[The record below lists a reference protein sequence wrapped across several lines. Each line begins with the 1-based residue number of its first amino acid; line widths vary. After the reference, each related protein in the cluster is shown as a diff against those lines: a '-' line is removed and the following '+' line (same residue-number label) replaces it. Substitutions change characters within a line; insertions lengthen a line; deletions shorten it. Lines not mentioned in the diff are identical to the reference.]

1 MAGIHLAVV
10 PIGRVGVDEIAAAL
24 ARAAKVLHQPVEL
37 REPLPVPRGS
47 EDPER
52 GQHRAAVLMNRLA
65 AEVLK
70 LKPGK
75 LVGTSDPDAKPPFQP
90 DGFLFVTDVDLFT
103 AKTEGV
109 IAALISSKHYAVISV
124 RRLREAFYRRKAD
137 PNRQRSRLA
146 KEVLRMAGRLAGL
159 SECSD
164 PACALAPSR
173 TIPDIDAK
181 EERYCRGCEQAF
193 FEGTMRI

>member
-1 MAGIHLAVV
+1 VAQIHLAAV
-10 PIGRVGVDEIAAAL
+10 PIGRVGVEEIEAAL
-24 ARAAKVLHQPVEL
+24 ARAAKVLHHPLEL

-52 GQHRAAVLMNRLA
+52 GQHRAAVLMNRLG

-70 LKPGK
+70 LKSGK
-75 LVGTSDPDAKPPFQP
+75 CVGAADAEAKPPFQP
-90 DGFLFVTDVDLFT
+90 DGFVFITDVDLFT

-109 IAALISSKHYAVISV
+109 IGALISSKRYAVISV

-137 PNRQRSRLA
+137 PNRQRARLT
-146 KEVLRMAGRLAGL
+146 KELLRMAGRLAGL
-159 SECSD
+159 SECTD
-164 PACALAPSR
+164 PACVLAPSR

-181 EERYCRGCEQAF
+181 EERFCRVCEQRL
-193 FEGTMRI
+193 FEGITHI